1 MPFGRQNPFDELEQ
15 LLNRMGQELEAEEW
29 PGAGGVDVDLADHG
43 DRYVVTADLPGY
55 EKADIDVQLVSGAL
69 VIEADREL
77 ATEEDG
83 PDYLRRERRRES
95 VSRRLSLPDP
105 VDEEGVS
112 ARHTNG
118 VLTVDLPKQETDV
131 GTSIDVD

>member
-1 MPFGRQNPFDELEQ
+1 MPFGRENPFDELET
-15 LLNRMGQELEAEEW
+15 LLNRMGRELEAESW

-55 EKADIDVQLVSGAL
+55 EKADIDVQLVAGAL
-69 VIEADREL
+69 RIEADREL
-77 ATEEDG
+77 ETEEEG

-95 VSRRLSLPDP
+95 VSRRLALPDP

-112 ARHTNG
+112 ATHTDG
-118 VLTVDLPKQETDV
+118 VLTVELPKETTDV